1 MKRLLTAALLTLGL
15 CCIRA
20 TEPHSSVMLFDF
32 RDSQLHG
39 WKGNSQVKAL
49 TPTPEGLQVT
59 VTGREDPWIEGP
71 AIPALPQG
79 DYDKMLVE
87 AHFRNT
93 GSTQVQMFWGRRFNA
108 ADACYF
114 NSPANDQWLTAT
126 AVVPRLE
133 PGTRLRFDPCHT
145 NGSMTLA
152 WVRATPMASLF
163 KPDFTIPQPI
173 ALPAD
178 APAVTDG
185 ALTVRHHPTRWDAFT
200 VELDGHLMA
209 AGLSHP
215 LLTVVAASGAPRSL
229 DLTQAKTTCSQTAD
243 GLRLTAAVTDADG
256 TTWTLSRTF
265 TALRDGHGDAI
276 RVTTSCRPDRD
287 AQLANLSLLTLFP
300 GLGSFGTRKQQA
312 LLAGAEYLVADE
324 ASSSELDVKGA
335 NANRLS
341 VDPAKLCL
349 PLMALAADGRWLS
362 LSWDDSGLRPATV
375 FDTPDRQFRSGAHL
389 WGLWLPGVGRNRLDG
404 DLNTYLPLNVA
415 ANQELALTAVIAGG
429 PGETI
434 VPAVQAH
441 VARLGQL
448 PPLPAHAP
456 DFQAAIRLLAAG
468 YLDSAANVN
477 HTWRHAVV
485 PNPKSFTPTAAA
497 DAILNLAWLAA
508 NTTDHILAQRL
519 RQEIADALPAVL
531 EHRNLRA
538 IGHNPN
544 PIHLHLFFN
553 RIQDWL
559 DTNHRSALDFLS
571 RHVRPDGS
579 FPFVKPE
586 KLRHNYG
593 STHWTD
599 HANGLTAARGYN
611 ASLAALASASPEL
624 RKAYLDWTDRIFDL
638 YRNDAPRGAQTW
650 EIPLHTPDILASA
663 YLLDHAVAAYQLTGN
678 PKYLQTARYWAWT
691 GIPFV
696 YLTDPARDYGPNG
709 LYATIAVLGATGWTA
724 PFWIGLPVQWCG
736 MVYRNALYTYLD
748 LLRQLP
754 DTHAQVS
761 LWSQIAAGITL
772 TGLNMT
778 FPLADTQRQGL
789 LPDVY
794 VLQTQEST
802 GPAINPGTT
811 LLHLPQ
817 AYGQRPLIA
826 QTRLD
831 TGVMAFALGD
841 IAQLPNGDLQLD
853 LWPESDTQVLISG
866 LPDRP
871 DRLSWNGAPIDAS
884 WSAPHRALILSL
896 KGKGILSFR

>member
-1 MKRLLTAALLTLGL
+1 MKRLLTAALFAL
-15 CCIRA
+15 CLA
-20 TEPHSSVMLFDF
+20 AQAAEPVHSVMLFDF

-39 WKGNSQVKAL
+39 WRGNSQVKSL
-49 TPTPEGLQVT
+49 TPTPEGLQVA

-71 AIPALPQG
+71 AIPALPEG
-79 DYDKMLVE
+79 DYTKMLVE
-87 AHFRNT
+87 ARFRNT
-93 GSTQVQMFWGRRFNA
+93 GSTQVQMFWGKHFNA
-108 ADACYF
+108 ADACNF
-114 NSPANDQWLTAT
+114 ASPANDTWVTAT

-133 PGTRLRFDPCHT
+133 PGTRLRLDPCHT

-152 WVRATPMASLF
+152 WVRATPMVSLF
-163 KPDFTIPQPI
+163 RPDFPTPQPI
-173 ALPAD
+173 ALSAD
-178 APAVTDG
+178 APAVTAG

-200 VELDGHLMA
+200 VELDGTLMA
-209 AGLSHP
+209 AGLSCPQLTAVAPNGTP
-215 LLTVVAASGAPRSL
+215 LTL
-229 DLTQAKTTCSQTAD
+229 DLAQAKTSCKQTPD
-243 GLRLTAAVTDADG
+243 GLQITAAVTDADG
-256 TTWTLSRTF
+256 VTWTLTRTF
-265 TALRDGHGDAI
+265 AALRDGHGDAI
-276 RVTTSCRPDRD
+276 RVTTSCTPNRD
-287 AQLANLSLLTLFP
+287 AQLANLCLLTLFP
-300 GLGSFGTRKQQA
+300 GLGSFGQRKQQA

-324 ASSSELDVKGA
+324 SSSSELDVKGA

-341 VDPAKLCL
+341 VDPVKLCL

-375 FDTPDRQFRSGAHL
+375 FDVPDRQYRSGANL
-389 WGLWLPGVGRNRLDG
+389 WGLWLPGVGRHRLDG
-404 DLNTYLPLNVA
+404 DLNTYLPMPVA
-415 ANQELALTAVIAGG
+415 ANQTLALSAVIAGG
-429 PGETI
+429 PGETVI
-434 VPAVQAH
+434 PAVQAH

-448 PPLPAHAP
+448 PPLPTHAP
-456 DFQAAIRLLAAG
+456 DFQGAIRLLAAG

-485 PNPKSFTPTAAA
+485 PNPKAFTPTVAA
-497 DAILNLAWLAA
+497 DAILYMAWLAA
-508 NTTDHILAQRL
+508 NTADHTLAQRL
-519 RQEIADALPAVL
+519 RQEVAAALPAVL
-531 EHRNLRA
+531 EGKTLRSIA
-538 IGHNPN
+538 HNPN
-544 PIHLHLFFN
+544 PIHIHLFFN

-559 DTNHRSALDFLS
+559 DTNRRNALDFLA
-571 RHVRPDGS
+571 RQVRPDGS

-586 KLRHNYG
+586 KLRHHFG

-599 HANGLTAARGYN
+599 HANGLTAVRGVN

-624 RKAYLDWTDRIFDL
+624 RNAYLNWLDKVFDL

-691 GIPFV
+691 GVPFV

-709 LYATIAVLGATGWTA
+709 LYATIAVLGATGWSA

-736 MVYRNALYTYLD
+736 MVYRNALCTYLD

-754 DTHAQVS
+754 DTQSQVS

-778 FPLADTQRQGL
+778 FPLSDQQRQGL

-811 LLHLPQ
+811 LTHLPQ
-817 AYGQRPLIA
+817 AYGQRPVIA
-826 QTRLD
+826 QTRLG

-853 LWPESDTQVLISG
+853 LWPESHTQVLISG
-866 LPDRP
+866 LPP
-871 DRLSWNGAPIDAS
+871 P
-884 WSAPHRALILSL
+884 PPPPPP
-896 KGKGILSFR
+896 